1 MPKVSVILPFYDRAA
16 TLPRCLDSVR
26 AQTFADWEMLAV
38 DDGSGDGSARVVE
51 QYGDPRIRVL
61 RHAANRGP
69 GAARQTG
76 LEAAGGEF
84 IAILDSDD
92 EWLPEKLER
101 QLATGGD
108 AVSCGYFARQGE
120 KEWIF
125 QHPPVADWVA
135 HLHFRCMLCA
145 GSTLLARRALAL
157 EIGGFDPALR
167 FYEDWDFVL
176 RLAERAPLTMLAEPL
191 ARIHVGGPRSFVAHE
206 PSVRRF
212 LAKHAA
218 GFLRRGAAHRRRVRA
233 QHLQN
238 LAAGA
243 FAERRFALGAR
254 WLLESYAAHP
264 LQSPLRLGA
273 LALAPVDALCGTS
286 WIERAAEMLRRPD
299 PARPAP

>member
-1 MPKVSVILPFYDRAA
+1 MPKVSVIIPFYDRAA
-16 TLPRCLDSVR
+16 TLPRCIQSVR
-26 AQTFADWEMLAV
+26 AQTFSDWEMLAV
-38 DDGSGDGSARVVE
+38 DDCSRDDSARIVE
-51 QYGDPRIRVL
+51 SFGDPRIRVL
-61 RHAANRGP
+61 RHPTNRG
-69 GAARQTG
+69 ASVARQTG

-101 QLATGGD
+101 QLASGGD
-108 AVSCGYFARQGE
+108 AVGCGYFVRQDE
-120 KEWIF
+120 EEWVF
-125 QHPPVADWVA
+125 RHPPVTDWVA
-135 HLHFRCMLCA
+135 HLHFRCMIRA
-145 GSTLLARRALAL
+145 GSTLLARRSLAQ
-157 EIGGFDPALR
+157 EVGGFDPALR
-167 FYEDWDFVL
+167 FYEDWDFAL

-191 ARIHVGGPRSFVAHE
+191 VRIHVGGPRSFVDHE

-218 GFLRRGAAHRRRVRA
+218 AFHQRGATHRRRVCA

-254 WLLESYAAHP
+254 WLIESYAANP

-286 WIERAAEMLRRPD
+286 WIERAAEMVRQKDSL
-299 PARPAP
+299 RPAP